1 MSLAEILNLSKPRLV
16 AAVLVGSVAVVAI
29 SLQSLR
35 YQPKVFDACAGV
47 EVTAAAGVADPFD
60 DVMDQYLRKTRGWSE
75 GDYCIDKKWIK
86 GTEHIFS
93 VLRRGVMMGGGEG
106 FQVRIDPTSMT
117 VKGELAHE

>member
-16 AAVLVGSVAVVAI
+16 AAVLVGSAAVVAV

-35 YQPKVFDACAGV
+35 YQPKIFDACAGV
-47 EVTAAAGVADPFD
+47 LSPPAVTTEAAFD
-60 DVMDQYLRKTRGWSE
+60 DVAAQYLRKTRGWSE

-86 GTEHIFS
+86 GTEHVFS

-106 FQVRIDPTSMT
+106 FQFRIDPATMT
-117 VKGELAHE
+117 VKGEMAHD

>member
-16 AAVLVGSVAVVAI
+16 AAVLVGSAAVVAV

-35 YQPKVFDACAGV
+35 YQPKIFDACAGV
-47 EVTAAAGVADPFD
+47 EVTAAISAEAPFGE
-60 DVMDQYLRKTRGWSE
+60 VMEQYLRKTRGWSE

-86 GTEHIFS
+86 GTEHVFS

-106 FQVRIDPTSMT
+106 FQVRIDPASMT
-117 VKGELAHE
+117 VKGELSHD